1 MLFCRND
8 IFEEYNL
15 KVPETWDDFYNVLKK
30 LQKGGMQ
37 TSIGDTQLLYE
48 TFLLQNGGELYED
61 DLSSTK
67 MTSEKSVTAFQE
79 VTEFFTR
86 WGVPVSADPLN
97 RFRTGQIPMLIS
109 TAYFYNS
116 LTISATEIE
125 GLWSMYPIPATVNND
140 GSSNRSESGKV
151 SGAIAFKTSKNVDET
166 FDFLNWW
173 TSD

>member
-1 MLFCRND
+1 MAMVFALPEVQCYNMLFCRND

-67 MTSEKSVTAFQE
+67 MTSEKSVTAFHE
-79 VTEFFTR
+79 VTEFFTKM
-86 WGVPVSADPLN
+86 G
-97 RFRTGQIPMLIS
+97 S
-109 TAYFYNS
+109 TCFC
-116 LTISATEIE
+116 
-125 GLWSMYPIPATVNND
+125 
-140 GSSNRSESGKV
+140 
-151 SGAIAFKTSKNVDET
+151 
-166 FDFLNWW
+166 
-173 TSD
+173 

>member
-67 MTSEKSVTAFQE
+67 MTSGKI
-79 VTEFFTR
+79 R
-86 WGVPVSADPLN
+86 Y
-97 RFRTGQIPMLIS
+97 RIS
-109 TAYFYNS
+109 
-116 LTISATEIE
+116 
-125 GLWSMYPIPATVNND
+125 
-140 GSSNRSESGKV
+140 
-151 SGAIAFKTSKNVDET
+151 
-166 FDFLNWW
+166 
-173 TSD
+173 